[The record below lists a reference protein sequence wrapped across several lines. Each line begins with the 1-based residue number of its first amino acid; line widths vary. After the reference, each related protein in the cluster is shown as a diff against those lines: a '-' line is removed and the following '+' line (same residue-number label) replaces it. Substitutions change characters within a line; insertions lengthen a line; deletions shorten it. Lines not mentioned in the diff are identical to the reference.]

1 MHISFIIVEI
11 SKIFGEI
18 GNLVSFIIVGKHL
31 THMGPVR
38 DGQKPERPVFT
49 PESPETGADTEARIL
64 LFKTPTC
71 PNCKAA
77 GAILDKAGV
86 SYTLLNAEEEP
97 ALVRKYD
104 IMQAPTMI
112 LVKGNGFEKYRGVSE
127 IKGWAAGR

>member
-18 GNLVSFIIVGKHL
+18 GNLVSFIIVGKQ
-31 THMGPVR
+31 
-38 DGQKPERPVFT
+38 GQKPERPVFT
-49 PESPETGADTEARIL
+49 PESPESGTDTEARIL

-104 IMQAPTMI
+104 IMQAPTMV